1 MKNVDEKFSELSGN
15 QLLNNFGR
23 LTGLLSLI
31 NSLFIKWS
39 SFARFNEKTWEYKG
53 NIVYEF
59 CQD

>member
-1 MKNVDEKFSELSGN
+1 MKNVDENLVSSPET
-15 QLLNNFGR
+15 NFWIISKS

-31 NSLFIKWS
+31 NSLFIKRS
-39 SFARFNEKTWEYKG
+39 SFARFNEKTWECND

>member
-31 NSLFIKWS
+31 NSLFIKRS
-39 SFARFNEKTWEYKG
+39 SFARFNEKTGECKG